1 MRKVQEAPAAF
12 SYELRNRS
20 GGRRAEICETALKLF
35 QQQGYTETSV
45 QDIADAMGINKA
57 TLYHYLSSKQE
68 ILYELI
74 RVIFDLALGQ
84 IQDIRNSPVS
94 GAEKVRLIFESTFDR
109 IERFGDHVTVFY
121 REQNRLDGEH
131 AELIRQKQ
139 TEFRRCME
147 DILAEA
153 RESHEFRDAD
163 PLAVRLTLQSL
174 TDNAYVWYDPT
185 GPLTPRNLADRF
197 TDVVLR
203 GLLPRDDG
211 ALA

>member
-1 MRKVQEAPAAF
+1 MRKAQDLPAAF
-12 SYELRNRS
+12 SYELKNRS

-35 QQQGYTETSV
+35 EQKGYSDTSV

-84 IQDIRNSPVS
+84 IQDIRNGSAS

-109 IERFGDHVTVFY
+109 IDRFGDHVTVFY

-131 AELIRQKQ
+131 AELIRRKQ
-139 TEFRRCME
+139 VEYRRCME
-147 DILAEA
+147 EILEEA
-153 RESHEFRDAD
+153 RASHEFRDAD
-163 PLAVRLTLQSL
+163 PLAVRLTLESL
-174 TDNAYVWYDPT
+174 TDNAYVWYNPA
-185 GPLTPRNLADRF
+185 GRLTPQNLADRF

-203 GLLPRDDG
+203 GLLPRDG
-211 ALA
+211 AIQ